1 MLERVTSWPGAASKW
16 RRVARTMWPDSHGT
30 GLFVG
35 VRMRE
40 CWGGSWVEV
49 VLTSW
54 KVSRGSDEKGVPCQ
68 APCFDKMREHFLTP
82 KAVRWAGAIP
92 YIRKKVVDV
101 ACGGFHILV
110 AASDSSSPALYTSG
124 LNQYGQ
130 LGHGDL
136 VDRHEL
142 TRVTSID
149 NMALFAGL
157 LVRRS

>member
-1 MLERVTSWPGAASKW
+1 MT
-16 RRVARTMWPDSHGT
+16 TPDADGIYD
-30 GLFVG
+30 
-35 VRMRE
+35 
-40 CWGGSWVEV
+40 
-49 VLTSW
+49 LT
-54 KVSRGSDEKGVPCQ
+54 RDFYYTRSDEKGVPCQ